1 MCEGSAPHTLLLG
14 GRLKKQAAEILHC
27 QNFITKNP
35 ISNGCEFMWLALAF
49 YSTAQALTYTG
60 KARKIKM
67 YAGKNIIV

>member
-1 MCEGSAPHTLLLG
+1 
-14 GRLKKQAAEILHC
+14 
-27 QNFITKNP
+27 
-35 ISNGCEFMWLALAF
+35 MWLALAF